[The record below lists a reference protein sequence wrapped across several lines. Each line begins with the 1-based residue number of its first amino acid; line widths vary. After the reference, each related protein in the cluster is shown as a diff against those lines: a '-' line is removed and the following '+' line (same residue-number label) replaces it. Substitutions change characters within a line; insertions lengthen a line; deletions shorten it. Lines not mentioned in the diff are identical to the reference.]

1 MIDLSTLNIL
11 IIRQVKSLEN
21 GDAGVSKELE
31 YFQGGKVT
39 KENMTEFMKE
49 LKKADANLTDEE
61 AAQIA
66 ASKIADSKPKS
77 RMYYKIGASREM
89 AGGKKVDPKANMSDK
104 LKVMIKL
111 TSSAPA
117 LQL

>member
-1 MIDLSTLNIL
+1 M
-11 IIRQVKSLEN
+11 
-21 GDAGVSKELE
+21 
-31 YFQGGKVT
+31 T

-49 LKKADANLTDEE
+49 IKKAGNLTDEE

-104 LKVMIKL
+104 LKVMMMMMMICVFLRRKI
-111 TSSAPA
+111 
-117 LQL
+117 

>member
-1 MIDLSTLNIL
+1 MEHPKCDKNSFPIQI
-11 IIRQVKSLEN
+11 KSLEN
-21 GDAGVSKELE
+21 GDAGDNKELE

-49 LKKADANLTDEE
+49 IKKAGNLTDEE

-104 LKVMIKL
+104 LKVR
-111 TSSAPA
+111 TC
-117 LQL
+117 